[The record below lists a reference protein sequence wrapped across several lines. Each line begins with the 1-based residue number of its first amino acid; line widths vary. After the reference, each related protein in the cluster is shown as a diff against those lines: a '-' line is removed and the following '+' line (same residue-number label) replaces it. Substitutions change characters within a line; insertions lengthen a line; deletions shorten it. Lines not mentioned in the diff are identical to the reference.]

1 MSPNFFEGVP
11 VSDEKEAR
19 RWNRLINLRENV
31 VLPIHIFFRIMED
44 KFNGDFRTGRKHLN
58 DAKLRHEEFLAVLAL
73 MFWTTGMAIVSS
85 FYMSFTCTDQSGKRV
100 REDKISSDAL
110 VSFQMDFLSLK
121 SPRNTARRVE
131 MQCWGSSTAIFGS
144 FSGSSNSNC
153 NDFFCAARFN
163 CSIRCAF
170 SLL

>member
-1 MSPNFFEGVP
+1 
-11 VSDEKEAR
+11 
-19 RWNRLINLRENV
+19 
-31 VLPIHIFFRIMED
+31 MED

-110 VSFQMDFLSLK
+110 VFVSDGLPVSEIASK
-121 SPRNTARRVE
+121 HSKTSR
-131 MQCWGSSTAIFGS
+131 
-144 FSGSSNSNC
+144 
-153 NDFFCAARFN
+153 AAVLRELHSYF
-163 CSIRCAF
+163 RLVF
-170 SLL
+170 RQFKQQL